1 MQNSNSDKGL
11 KFNSKRDKNVLENH
25 GGTFDTAKI
34 RKKIKKLPEAMPEV
48 GYMDSSKTDHKN
60 LNWYREFLKIQ
71 NEPTAK
77 GKAKL
82 IANNSNIEFQT
93 QNKKGG
99 SSERVPKDFIK
110 NFKMVDGQPRKLDQN
125 KSHGAIVASPTSQA
139 NNIRMGNNFFQH
151 NGRSP
156 PKEQMRSSGS
166 SEHSNR
172 ERLNHGQAGNFMTPK
187 GPHDQLEKNRKK
199 LKKIAIMNKPMN
211 HITKNGFKNTVLI
224 NQYDFLN
231 SPSSINVLD
240 INSEPNASEFQM

>member
-1 MQNSNSDKGL
+1 MQNSNSEKGL

-25 GGTFDTAKI
+25 GGTLDTAKV
-34 RKKIKKLPEAMPEV
+34 RNKIKKSPEAMPEV

-93 QNKKGG
+93 QNKKEG

-125 KSHGAIVASPTSQA
+125 KSHGAIVASPSSQA

-151 NGRSP
+151 NGRLP
-156 PKEQMRSSGS
+156 PKEQMRSSDS

-187 GPHDQLEKNRKK
+187 GPHDQLDKNRKK
-199 LKKIAIMNKPMN
+199 LKKIAIMNKPMT

-224 NQYDFLN
+224 NQFDFLN

-240 INSEPNASEFQM
+240 INSEPNGSEFQM